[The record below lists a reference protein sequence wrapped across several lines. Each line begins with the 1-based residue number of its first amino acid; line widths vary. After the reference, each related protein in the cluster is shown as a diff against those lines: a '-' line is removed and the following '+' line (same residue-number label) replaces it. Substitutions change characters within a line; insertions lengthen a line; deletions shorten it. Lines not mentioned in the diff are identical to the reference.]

1 MNDQKESEL
10 HKEDT
15 GIEIPAL
22 TSKPKK
28 VLFGILMGLF
38 ISYLLINIFWDK
50 PKKETIKNQNDV
62 ATDVNFY
69 PAPKIQ
75 DSHDEKVRSI
85 NPDKPA
91 LANNAIEENPETKL
105 IMLRQHAPIQM
116 FIAESEKIQMQQ
128 AEDRNVENQTVTDM
142 PKINTTSN
150 SETSAYS
157 ANTSI
162 ALDSGS
168 NSNPSL
174 DSSSDKNGQ
183 VVQLKHQDWLLLE
196 GTIIPGILQTALHSD
211 LSGNLKAQVTEDV
224 YASRGHRILIPK
236 GSILL
241 GHYSGNTSQQQ
252 SRIFVVWTRI
262 IRIDGVSIKLQA
274 EGTDE
279 LGQAG
284 LSGNVNHHYI
294 ARFGQASLLSL
305 LGAGIASSQI
315 SPNENYSLALA
326 NSFTATSKD
335 SLQDSTHIKPTIT
348 IKAGTPVA
356 VYVNQDISF
365 YSFHFF
371 CGKCN

>member
-1 MNDQKESEL
+1 MNDQKESEFN
-10 HKEDT
+10 KEDT

-28 VLFGILMGLF
+28 VLFGILMCFF
-38 ISYLLINIFWDK
+38 IAYLLVNIFWDK
-50 PKKETIKNQNDV
+50 PKQETIKNQNDV
-62 ATDVNFY
+62 TTDVNFY
-69 PAPKIQ
+69 PVPKIQ
-75 DSHDEKVRSI
+75 DSHDEKVRNI

-91 LANNAIEENPETKL
+91 LANNAIEENPEAKL
-105 IMLRQHAPIQM
+105 MMLRQHAPIQM
-116 FIAESEKIQMQQ
+116 FIAEPQKIKMQQ
-128 AEDRNVENQTVTDM
+128 AEGNNVENQTVTDV
-142 PKINTTSN
+142 PKINTPSN
-150 SETSAYS
+150 SETSSYS
-157 ANTSI
+157 ANTST
-162 ALDSGS
+162 GS

-174 DSSSDKNGQ
+174 DSSNDKNGQ
-183 VVQLKHQDWLLLE
+183 VIQLKHQDWLLLE

-211 LSGNLKAQVTEDV
+211 LTGNLKAQVTEDV

-236 GSILL
+236 GSMLL

-262 IRIDGVSIKLQA
+262 IRSDGVSITLQA

-315 SPNENYSLALA
+315 SPSESYSLALA
-326 NSFTATSKD
+326 SSFTATSKE
-335 SLQDSTHIKPTIT
+335 SLQDSTHVKPTIT

-365 YSFHFF
+365 Y
-371 CGKCN
+371 GKLN

>member
-1 MNDQKESEL
+1 MNDPKASEL
-10 HKEDT
+10 HKDDT

-38 ISYLLINIFWDK
+38 IAYLLINIFWDK
-50 PKKETIKNQNDV
+50 PKKETSNSQNEV
-62 ATDVNFY
+62 TTDVNFY
-69 PAPKIQ
+69 PAPKIR
-75 DSHDEKVRSI
+75 DSHDEKGRNI
-85 NPDKPA
+85 LPDKPA
-91 LANNAIEENPETKL
+91 LANNAIDENPEAKL
-105 IMLRQHAPIQM
+105 MMLRQHAPIQM
-116 FIAESEKIQMQQ
+116 FTTESDKLQMQQ
-128 AEDRNVENQTVTDM
+128 AQGQNVENQTVTDM
-142 PKINTTSN
+142 PKLNTTSN
-150 SETSAYS
+150 SETNSNS
-157 ANTSI
+157 ANTNLAI
-162 ALDSGS
+162 DSGNNN
-168 NSNPSL
+168 NSSL
-174 DSSSDKNGQ
+174 DSSNDKNNQ
-183 VVQLKHQDWLLLE
+183 VIQLKHQDWLLLE

-236 GSILL
+236 GSMLL

-252 SRIFVVWTRI
+252 SRLFVVWTRI
-262 IRIDGVSIKLQA
+262 IRSDGISIKLQA

-284 LSGNVNHHYI
+284 LSGNVNHHYL

-305 LGAGIASSQI
+305 LGAGVAGSQI
-315 SPNENYSLALA
+315 SPNANYSLALA

-335 SLQDSTHIKPTIT
+335 SLQDSTQVKATIT

-365 YSFHFF
+365 YSF
-371 CGKCN
+371 CGKFN

>member
-1 MNDQKESEL
+1 MNDPKASEL

-28 VLFGILMGLF
+28 VLFGIIMGLF
-38 ISYLLINIFWDK
+38 MAYLLINIFWDK
-50 PKKETIKNQNDV
+50 PKKETRKNQNDV
-62 ATDVNFY
+62 VTDVNFY

-75 DSHDEKVRSI
+75 DRHDENGRNIS
-85 NPDKPA
+85 PEKPI
-91 LANNAIEENPETKL
+91 LANNAIDENPEAKL
-105 IMLRQHAPIQM
+105 MILRQHAPIQM
-116 FIAESEKIQMQQ
+116 FTAESEKSQMQQ
-128 AEDRNVENQTVTDM
+128 AQDKNLENQTVTDM
-142 PKINTTSN
+142 PKINITSN
-150 SETSAYS
+150 SETSPNS
-157 ANTSI
+157 TNTNL
-162 ALDSGS
+162 AMDSGS
-168 NSNPSL
+168 ANNSSVE
-174 DSSSDKNGQ
+174 SSNDKKGQ
-183 VVQLKHQDWLLLE
+183 VIQLKHQDWLLLE

-224 YASRGHRILIPK
+224 YASCGHRILIPK
-236 GSILL
+236 GSMLL

-252 SRIFVVWTRI
+252 SRLFVVWTRI
-262 IRIDGVSIKLQA
+262 IRSDGISIKLQA

-284 LSGNVNHHYI
+284 LSGNVNHHYL

-315 SPNENYSLALA
+315 SPNANYSLALA

-335 SLQDSTHIKPTIT
+335 SLQNSTQVKATIT
-348 IKAGTPVA
+348 IKAGSPVA

-365 YSFHFF
+365 YSF
-371 CGKCN
+371 CGKFN